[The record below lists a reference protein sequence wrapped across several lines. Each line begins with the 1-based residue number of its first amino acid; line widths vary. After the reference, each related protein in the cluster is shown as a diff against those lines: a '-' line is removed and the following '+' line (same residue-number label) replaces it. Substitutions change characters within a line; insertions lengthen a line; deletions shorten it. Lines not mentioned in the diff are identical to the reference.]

1 MLRFAVLLALALAFS
16 LAGPEPIAA
25 TVVPGTPS
33 AEVDIAGVVGRWDR
47 ARAQDDRR
55 VLDEVMASEFSAS
68 WTEGGRL
75 VRADILAGRAPEA
88 GARLIF
94 REDIVVIVQGD
105 VATFRSRVVRIGTA
119 AGPERAD
126 TSAELVS
133 LRRERGAWRLV
144 SSLSTPLDPRR

>member
-1 MLRFAVLLALALAFS
+1 MFRFAALLALALAFS
-16 LAGPEPIAA
+16 LGRPDPAVA

-55 VLDEVMASEFSAS
+55 VLDQVMASDFSAS
-68 WTEGGRL
+68 WTDGERL
-75 VRADILAGRAPEA
+75 HRADILAGRAPEA

-94 REDIVVIVQGD
+94 REDILVIVQGD
-105 VATFRSRVVRIGTA
+105 VATFRSRVVRVGTA
-119 AGPERAD
+119 AGPDRAD

-144 SSLSTPLDPRR
+144 SSLSTPLDPTR